1 MSHIILF
8 DAEIRN
14 YLLPLTYARPVG
26 DLRVGIL
33 TIAEKWEHQLKMP
46 VSFLTQSYLQE
57 LFPLAYGEQN
67 LLINGSILPTPG
79 VIALILDLSP
89 GEAYIKDGELIA
101 ACLNEA
107 AVKALAQDQDFD
119 ELAAFDLGEQPLQRI
134 SRPAD
139 VFGMNNVAIRED
151 FALLTA
157 GRVSA
162 EPSTTNTIIGP
173 RENLFLEPGV
183 KMEACILNVED
194 GPVYIGKDVV
204 ILEGSLLR
212 SPLAL
217 CEGSVVKMGAKI
229 YGSTTLGPRCKVG
242 GEINNVVFQANSNKG
257 HDGFLGNAAIG
268 EWCNI
273 GADTNASNLKNDYGE
288 VRVWSYPEGR
298 FSKTGLQFHG
308 LVLGDHSKAGINT
321 MFNTGTVVG
330 FSSNIYG
337 EGFPRTF
344 LPSFIWGGAGGVMT
358 YKIEKAKATA
368 ERVMA
373 RRQVAFTEAH
383 GRLFDAVFAETSA
396 YRKD

>member
-8 DAEIRN
+8 DADIRN
-14 YLLPLTYARPVG
+14 HLLPLTYARPVG

-33 TIAEKWEHQLKMP
+33 TIAEKWAHHLRMP
-46 VSFLTQSYLQE
+46 VSFLTQAYLQE
-57 LFPLAYGEQN
+57 LFPLAYGAQN
-67 LLINGSILPTPG
+67 LLINGSILPTPE
-79 VIALILDLSP
+79 VIALILDLAP
-89 GEAYIKDGELIA
+89 GEAYIKNEELIA
-101 ACLNEA
+101 ACLDEA
-107 AVKALAQDQDFD
+107 AVKALANDQDFD
-119 ELAAFDLGEQPLQRI
+119 ELSAFDLNDQPLLRI
-134 SRPAD
+134 TRPAD
-139 VFGMNNVAIRED
+139 VFGMNDIAIRED

-157 GRVSA
+157 GKTSA
-162 EPSTTNTIIGP
+162 EPSATNTIIGP

-194 GPVYIGKDVV
+194 GPVYIGKDAIVM
-204 ILEGSLLR
+204 EGSLLR
-212 SPLAL
+212 APLAL
-217 CEGSVVKMGAKI
+217 GEKSVVKMGAKI
-229 YGSTTLGPRCKVG
+229 YGGTTLGPRCKVG
-242 GEINNVVFQANSNKG
+242 GEVNNVVFQANSNKG

-298 FSKTGLQFHG
+298 FVKTGLQFHG

-330 FSSNIYG
+330 FSSNVYG

-373 RRQVAFTEAH
+373 RRKEPFTEAH
-383 GRLFDAVFAETSA
+383 GRLFDAIFAETA
-396 YRKD
+396 TYRKD